1 MIISKVAQSSIET
14 FSNTRCHRGLE
25 LLAGNHVARIMTDLN
40 TTIFRQALI
49 VWQVPLREIEVC
61 RAQEELRNDV
71 VRERLG

>member
-14 FSNTRCHRGLE
+14 FSNDRCHRGLK
-25 LLAGNHVARIMTDLN
+25 LLAGNRVARIMIDLN

-61 RAQEELRNDV
+61 RGQEELRNDV
-71 VRERLG
+71 VGVRLG